1 MVFHYE
7 PNILAVFVIKK
18 YFFYFVSRIRIIS
31 NLKTLTIKKRL
42 KFLVFLYDLGRNFL
56 YNLLLIF
63 LSVFEN
69 LHKNQ
74 INFVSYFNNITFFI

>member
-7 PNILAVFVIKK
+7 PNILAVLVIKK
-18 YFFYFVSRIRIIS
+18 FFFFVSRIRIIS